1 MATSE
6 TTQAVAVD
14 WMENGL
20 QTIDQETVEQI
31 GPQYPYIQWVHG
43 DPKAKK
49 LGGLDYTGG
58 WFMAEGQVPDD
69 LLKAAGWAAF
79 TLQHQSGG
87 ETAGFAR
94 RDVTVSILQQRH
106 CWMVQDG
113 DRSQFFAWDKYDEA
127 KAIGAPRGKTQ
138 VLVVVK
144 GLEDVG
150 PIVLT
155 MRGSVGQAFSEGGRA
170 GVLGAFNNCVIK
182 PANLMAAQRKIK
194 ARWAF
199 RAFWLTVGPR
209 REANGDPKFD
219 TVGQGNASSQ
229 VTLPTA
235 LGLKD
240 KPADADI
247 RAAYVGRELLEQINE
262 VHGQT
267 LDWKAAWNEMAAGSP
282 VSAEVPAEGNGH
294 EPAAEEKE
302 LPF

>member
-1 MATSE
+1 MTAQE
-6 TTQAVAVD
+6 TTHVN
-14 WMENGL
+14 WMDGL
-20 QTIDQETVEQI
+20 ETIDQGTVEQL
-31 GPQYPYIQWVHG
+31 GSQYPYIQWVHG

-58 WFMAEGQVPDD
+58 WFMAEGQVPED
-69 LLKAAGWAAF
+69 LLKAAGWTPF

-87 ETAGFAR
+87 ETAGFGR

-113 DRSQFFAWDKYDEA
+113 ESPRFFAWDQYDQA
-127 KAIGAPRGKTQ
+127 KGVGAPRGKTQ
-138 VLVVVK
+138 VLVVVQ

-155 MRGSVGQAFSEGGRA
+155 MRGSVGQAFSDSGRG
-170 GVLGAFNNCVIK
+170 GVLGAFNACVIK
-182 PANLMAAQRKIK
+182 PANLMAQQRKIK

-209 REANGDPKFD
+209 RESNGDPKFD

-240 KPADADI
+240 KPAESDI
-247 RAAYVGRELLEQINE
+247 RAAYVGRALLETLNAMQQE
-262 VHGQT
+262 T
-267 LDWKAAWNEMAAGSP
+267 LDWKAAWDEMAQTEPS
-282 VSAEVPAEGNGH
+282 NGH
-294 EPAAEEKE
+294 EETAAVPDLEKE
-302 LPF
+302 ALPF